1 METFSRRHEGEDV
14 PRQDA
19 KCGPHDPVRETS
31 LERLMLA
38 VLCDKTQGM
47 SAIYTETGTGKSFA
61 TLLSAAEVAKTTT
74 DFFVVLQND
83 LTDSLRLCFRISE
96 VSSPA
101 SIATSFSIA
110 LDKSIKLCLVFD
122 NVLDR
127 GVSSDAE
134 KDILNALARGDTKS
148 SSRCRRRKLQSPS
161 PDSMAARP
169 S

>member
-1 METFSRRHEGEDV
+1 M
-14 PRQDA
+14 RQNT
-19 KCGPHDPVRETS
+19 GHVSHLHR
-31 LERLMLA
+31 
-38 VLCDKTQGM
+38 
-47 SAIYTETGTGKSFA
+47 TGTGKSFA